1 MSEKSSAAE
10 EGSHSWEG
18 AGRESELH
26 RQASASSRKPS
37 RGEWKQKLTSESP
50 REAKGNDGVGLTAP
64 PSLSGSRGGRGQNQ

>member
-1 MSEKSSAAE
+1 MSEKSRAAE

-18 AGRESELH
+18 AGGESELH

-37 RGEWKQKLTSESP
+37 CSEWKQKLTSESP
-50 REAKGNDGVGLTAP
+50 REAKENDGMGLTTP